1 MSDQLVYSPRELL
14 EQTQKKLDL
23 VMAIDRIRDTAP
35 DPTAM
40 LSMIT
45 SLIVDRL
52 RSELCMMC
60 LFDRE
65 TQKLE
70 LKVVNDR
77 GEWLARLGMDTAYR
91 LAVRVAEMDGR
102 IVLGVAKDILPEL
115 GLSGPPSNLF
125 IAGVPIVV
133 KAEERLGSLVLA
145 RAGSPFRQPER
156 ELLDVI
162 ESQLDSTVIQGY
174 VYEEL
179 QQRNKELETIY
190 RVDRIRDQTLAFDDM
205 LAAVLQELRRGIQA
219 EMGFIMLYNHTGG
232 HLELRATTHDDL
244 FKVPSYAEMIDQI
257 GNEALQKAELV
268 YHNDLPGRLNSVM
281 CIPLILHNSI
291 IGVFGVINRYGGDGF
306 DESDRR
312 LLQAIASQIDT
323 AIFEGLEQRRLR
335 QVLGRSV
342 DPRVMQRLLAS
353 PNVGLLKGERAVVS
367 VLYADIRGSTNLA
380 ERTDPELLV
389 GFINEYLGRMSEVVL
404 GHEGTLD
411 KFVGDEVMALFGVPF
426 PQDDHALRAV
436 RAGLEMQIAH
446 QEVMERWRQ
455 RGVEAAPIGVGIA
468 TGELIAGEMGSPQRT
483 QYTVI
488 GRAANLGARICGVAK
503 AGQVLISQQTYDQ
516 VKDQIEAKPIT
527 GMQFKGVEHE
537 VTIYEVMGVVA

>member
-1 MSDQLVYSPRELL
+1 MEDQTTSPLRELL

-23 VMAIDRIRDTAP
+23 VMAIDQIRDTAP

-40 LSMIT
+40 LSMIA
-45 SLIVDRL
+45 SLIIEQL
-52 RSELCMMC
+52 RSELCMIC

-65 TQKLE
+65 TERLE
-70 LKVVNDR
+70 LKVINDR
-77 GEWLARLGMDTAYR
+77 KEWLAKLGMESAYR
-91 LAVRVAEMDGR
+91 LAVRAAEMNE
-102 IVLGVAKDILPEL
+102 ITFWTAKDILPEF
-115 GLSGPPSNLF
+115 GLAVPPDDLF
-125 IAGVPIVV
+125 IVGMPIVM
-133 KAEERLGSLVLA
+133 KAGERLGSLVLG
-145 RAGSPFRQPER
+145 RAGCPFRQFER

-162 ESQLDSTVIQGY
+162 ESQLDSTVVQGY
-174 VYEEL
+174 LYNDL

-190 RVDRIRDQTLAFDDM
+190 RVDRIRDQSLSFDDM

-219 EMGFIMLYNHTGG
+219 EMGFIMLYEHTGG

-244 FKVPSYAEMIDQI
+244 FQVPSCNEMIDQI

-281 CIPLILHNSI
+281 CIPLILRDSI

-306 DESDRR
+306 DEADRR

-353 PNVGLLKGERAVVS
+353 PSVSLLKGERAIVS
-367 VLYADIRGSTNLA
+367 VLYADIRGSTHLA

-389 GFINEYLGRMSEVVL
+389 GFINDYLGRMSEVVL
-404 GHEGTLD
+404 RHEGTLD

-426 PQDDHALRAV
+426 PQEDHALRAV
-436 RAGLEMQIAH
+436 QAGLEMQVAH
-446 QEVMERWRQ
+446 QGVMRLWQ
-455 RGVEAAPIGVGIA
+455 ARGVEAAPIGVGIA

-488 GRAANLGARICGVAK
+488 GRAANLGARICGAAK
-503 AGQVLISQQTYDQ
+503 AGQVLISQETYDQ
-516 VKDQIEAKPIT
+516 VKGQVEAKPIP

-537 VTIYEVMGVVA
+537 ITVYEVIRVTG